1 MFCHDT
7 IFNIKHTANW
17 EYIRKRKQNLINKNN
32 KRENAGR
39 VLHEYKVGEKVLLKR
54 GNENKYESP
63 YQGPFEIL
71 KVNDN
76 GTVRLTVNSVTDTYN
91 IRRLVPYVSE
101 NGANHGGECNMRISK
116 KRRKN

>member
-1 MFCHDT
+1 MNDHPLICQNKNHFL
-7 IFNIKHTANW
+7 FNLNTANW
-17 EYIRKRKQNLINKNN
+17 EYIRQRKQDLINKIN

-39 VLHEYKVGEKVLLKR
+39 IIHEYKFGGKVLLKR

-76 GTVRLTVNSVTDTYN
+76 GTVRLTAKFCDGY
-91 IRRLVPYVSE
+91 I
-101 NGANHGGECNMRISK
+101 
-116 KRRKN
+116 

>member
-1 MFCHDT
+1 M

-17 EYIRKRKQNLINKNN
+17 EYTIRQRKQNLINKNN

-39 VLHEYKVGEKVLLKR
+39 VIHEYKVGEKVLLKR

-76 GTVRLTVNSVTDTYN
+76 GTVHLTVNSVTDSYN
-91 IRRLVPYVSE
+91 TRTPCPLCVKER
-101 NGANHGGECNMRISK
+101 H
-116 KRRKN
+116 

>member
-1 MFCHDT
+1 M

-17 EYIRKRKQNLINKNN
+17 EYIRQRKQDLINKNN

-39 VLHEYKVGEKVLLKR
+39 INYDYKVGDKVLLAR

-63 YQGPFEIL
+63 YQGPFEVL

-76 GTVRLTVNSVTDTYN
+76 GTVRLTVNAVTDSYN
-91 IRRLVPYVSE
+91 IRRIIPYRSE
-101 NGANHGGECNMRISK
+101 NDINHGGECNMRTSK
-116 KRRKN
+116 RRRKN

>member
-1 MFCHDT
+1 M

-17 EYIRKRKQNLINKNN
+17 EYIRQRKQDLINKNN

-39 VLHEYKVGEKVLLKR
+39 VIHEYKVGEKVLLKR

-91 IRRLVPYVSE
+91 IRRLVPYTSE
-101 NGANHGGECNMRISK
+101 NDTDHGGECNMRISK

>member
-1 MFCHDT
+1 M

-17 EYIRKRKQNLINKNN
+17 EYIRQRKHQDLISKNN
-32 KRENAGR
+32 KRENPGR
-39 VLHEYKVGEKVLLKR
+39 VIHDYKVGEKVLLKR

-71 KVNDN
+71 KVLNDN

-91 IRRLVPYVSE
+91 IRRLVPYTSE
-101 NGANHGGECNMRISK
+101 NDTNGGECNMRISK